1 MTKSFWKD
9 LRRSI
14 WATKSRFISLILL
27 MALGSFALVGLK
39 VTSPDM
45 ARSAN
50 TYIKTHQM
58 MDLAVVTSYGF
69 SADDKEELKKVSH
82 AEIDYGHLL
91 DAEIG
96 KNQESIRLF
105 SNPKVISKV
114 TLTKGRLPKNN
125 QEIALASWQDKNYKI
140 GQSITLST
148 PKDNLLKEKRLKI
161 VGFVSASDIWSK
173 ENLGASQTGDGN
185 LALYGFLS
193 PSNFQI
199 GNNIAKVTF
208 KDVKTLNAFSEDYK
222 MEVQLKQ
229 EKIEELL
236 ADNDEKRLSELK
248 SDALEKFKEP
258 EEKINMAL
266 GELKTKE
273 QSLKGLPSLPQ
284 VIESRKQLEEA
295 KAKLQTE
302 SRKLQ
307 VKKAEVNKL
316 TKPTYQVYNRSTFP
330 GGQGYQIYD
339 TSMGSISQVGNIFP
353 VVLYL
358 VAALVAFT
366 TMTRFVDEERINSGL
381 YLALGFGPK
390 DILKK
395 FLIYGFLA
403 SFIGSTI
410 GIIGGTYFLSD
421 MIAKIITQPLVIGK
435 TNLDFYWSY
444 AGIAYFLAAL
454 SALLPVYII
463 VRRELFQVPAQLLLP
478 KPPSKGS
485 KILLEKIPFIWKQ
498 LSFTQKVTARNIFR
512 YKQRMLMTIFG
523 VAGSVALLFSG
534 LGIQSSL
541 SKVVEHQFQD
551 LTPFHVMVVGND
563 KDEEATRKLEKALAV
578 DIAIKKQEK
587 ISFSTLHLAIKGQ
600 NSKITTSVI
609 ASPKESLSPLINL
622 KDVSGEKSLS
632 IPAQGVVISQNL
644 AHFYQ
649 VKTGQELTLKNE
661 KNQEFNVEV
670 VAISDMN
677 VGHYLFMSE
686 SYAQTKFGQLTFS
699 PAYLLALKN
708 GSLNH
713 VKSFAKKMLNKEG
726 VEAVSQNTVII
737 EMVTSIVSSLKQIM
751 TLLVVLSLLLALV
764 ILYNLTAINIA
775 ERLRELS
782 TIKVLGFFDKEV
794 TLYIYRETILLS
806 LIGIVIGFIGGKY
819 LHQLLMSLMGSSD
832 MNFGY
837 QVDTY
842 VYVIPVIAI
851 SFIVCFL
858 AILVHRQLKHL
869 DMLEALKSVD

>member
-1 MTKSFWKD
+1 MTKSFLKD

-14 WATKSRFISLILL
+14 WVTKTRFISLILL

-50 TYIKTHQM
+50 SYIRTHQM

-69 SADDKEELKKVSH
+69 SADDKEELKKVLH
-82 AEIDYGHLL
+82 AEIVFGHLL

-105 SNPKVISKV
+105 SNPKEISKL
-114 TLTKGRLPKNN
+114 TLTDGRLPKNN
-125 QEIALASWQDKNYKI
+125 HEIALASWQDQNYKI
-140 GQSITLST
+140 GQSITLTT

-193 PSNFQI
+193 PSNFQMDD
-199 GNNIAKVTF
+199 NIAKITF
-208 KDVKTLNAFSEDYK
+208 KDVKVLNAFSKDYK
-222 MEVQLKQ
+222 KKVQLKE
-229 EKIEELL
+229 EKIEKLI
-236 ADNDEKRLSELK
+236 ADNGEKRLSELK
-248 SDALEKFKEP
+248 SDALAKFKEP
-258 EEKINMAL
+258 EEKINKAL
-266 GELKTKE
+266 SEIKTKE
-273 QSLKGLPSLPQ
+273 QSLKGLPPLPQ
-284 VIESRKQLEEA
+284 VIESRKQISEA
-295 KAKLQTE
+295 KAKLQAD
-302 SRKLQ
+302 SKKLEG
-307 VKKAEVNKL
+307 KKEEVNKL
-316 TKPTYQVYNRSTFP
+316 TKPTYQVYNRTTFP

-339 TSMGSISQVGNIFP
+339 TSMVSISQVGNIFP

-358 VAALVAFT
+358 VAALVTFT

-410 GIIGGTYFLSD
+410 GILGGTYFLSG
-421 MIAKIITQPLVIGK
+421 MIAKIITLPLVIGK

-485 KILLEKIPFIWKQ
+485 KILLEKIPLIWKR

-551 LTPFHVMVVGND
+551 LTPFHVMVVGKA
-563 KDEEATRKLEKALAV
+563 KDEETSLKLEKVLAR
-578 DIAIKKQEK
+578 DQAIENQEK
-587 ISFSTLHLAIKGQ
+587 VSFSTLHLDIKGQ
-600 NSKITTSVI
+600 NSKMTTSII
-609 ASPKESLSPLINL
+609 ASPKKSLSPLINL
-622 KDVSGEKSLS
+622 QDVSGEKSLS
-632 IPAQGVVISQNL
+632 IPAQGVVISQKL

-649 VKTGQELTLKNE
+649 VKTGQDLTLRNE
-661 KNQEFNVEV
+661 KNQEFKVKI
-670 VAISDMN
+670 VAITDMN

-686 SYAQTKFGQLTFS
+686 DYAKAKFGQLTYS

-713 VKSFAKKMLNKEG
+713 VKSFAKKMLNKDG

-794 TLYIYRETILLS
+794 TLYIYRESILLS
-806 LIGIVIGFIGGKY
+806 LIGIIIGFIGGKY

-837 QVDTY
+837 QVDSY
-842 VYVIPVIAI
+842 VYIIPVIAI

-858 AILVHRQLKHL
+858 ALLVHGQLKHL